1 MAIWCQIKSQQ
12 QNIFA
17 CFPPPG
23 ESTSYALNSTDVVNI
38 ERRRTNSKANST
50 RRECSLKLALVSVY
64 LFIYFQW
71 SPCLCY
77 HEKVLKWQ

>member
-1 MAIWCQIKSQQ
+1 MAVWCQIKSQQ

-17 CFPPPG
+17 RFPSA

-38 ERRRTNSKANST
+38 ERQRTNSEANST
-50 RRECSLKLALVSVY
+50 RRECSLKLAVVSVY

-71 SPCLCY
+71 SPLLCY
-77 HEKVLKWQ
+77 HEKVLEWQ